1 MKRTPTSKSAALATK
16 PARKAAA
23 STSTKVKAKPGTPV
37 KRASVKPSPV
47 EVSEPASTPLAHSKQ
62 AQLIALLRTPGG
74 ASMAQLIALTGW
86 QAHTVRGMIS
96 GTLRKRLSLSVT
108 LETVDGT
115 RLYRIVEAT
124 A

>member
-1 MKRTPTSKSAALATK
+1 MKRTPTSKSAASATK
-16 PARKAAA
+16 PARNAAA
-23 STSTKVKAKPGTPV
+23 STSAKVKAKPGTLV
-37 KRASVKPSPV
+37 KRATVKPSPV
-47 EVSEPASTPLAHSKQ
+47 EVTEPTSTPSSESKQ

-96 GTLRKRLSLSVT
+96 GTLRKRLGLSVT
-108 LETVDGT
+108 LDTVDGV
-115 RLYRIVEAT
+115 RLYRIEEAT